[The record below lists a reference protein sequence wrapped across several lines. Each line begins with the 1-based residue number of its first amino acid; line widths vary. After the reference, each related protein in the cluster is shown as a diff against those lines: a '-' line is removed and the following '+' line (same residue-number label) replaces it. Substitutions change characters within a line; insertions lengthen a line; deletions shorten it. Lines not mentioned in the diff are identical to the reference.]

1 LLDKELKYP
10 GNVLVSLNN
19 SKHYVEL
26 EKDSKYKF
34 YAKVDT
40 VLEGVGS
47 AIDKYDGNVAI
58 DALGYRLYGDTKAGY
73 LRTDSMYLIQESL
86 GNEKYS
92 LYRPNAYLLQNTDEY
107 LSTPLYHGR
116 LRFITDSV
124 PFLQV
129 VLRGYIDYYSIYLN
143 FSTNQSIDVLKCI
156 EYGSNP
162 AYLVSYEPSHLLS
175 NTLSNY
181 LYATH
186 FESNKE
192 SIIDQTT
199 MITEALSGVVGET
212 ITAREVL
219 ALGVVKVT
227 YSNGTS
233 IYVNYTNSIQK
244 VDGIEILKQNYKV
257 VA

>member
-1 LLDKELKYP
+1 
-10 GNVLVSLNN
+10 
-19 SKHYVEL
+19 
-26 EKDSKYKF
+26 
-34 YAKVDT
+34 
-40 VLEGVGS
+40 
-47 AIDKYDGNVAI
+47 
-58 DALGYRLYGDTKAGY
+58 
-73 LRTDSMYLIQESL
+73 M
-86 GNEKYS
+86 
-92 LYRPNAYLLQNTDEY
+92 
-107 LSTPLYHGR
+107 PLYHDR
-116 LRFITDSV
+116 TRFITDSV
-124 PFLQV
+124 PFLQI
-129 VLRGYIDYYSIYLN
+129 VLRGYVDYYSTYLN

-162 AYLVSYEPSHLLS
+162 AYLISYEPSHLLS

-186 FESNKE
+186 FASNKE
-192 SIIDQTT
+192 NIINQTT

-233 IYVNYTNSIQK
+233 IYVNYTDSIQK
-244 VDGIEILKQNYKV
+244 VDGLEILAQNYKV